1 MTVIKLC
8 GAVSLFAASI
18 ICYFE
23 LAKREK
29 DQIRQLDAYIK
40 LIQYIKENV
49 EYYLLPINSILRA
62 CESSV
67 LRECSGREDIDIKDL
82 NDLYESSLLI
92 VPDEAQKY
100 ISDFCASF
108 GKAYK
113 DDQVKLCGDYIN
125 KLTDIRDELINEVK
139 NRRKIRFAVTM
150 CAPLFLILLLI

>member
-1 MTVIKLC
+1 MIILKLC

-18 ICYFE
+18 ICYSE
-23 LAKREK
+23 LTKRDK
-29 DQIRQLDAYIK
+29 VQIRQLDAYIK

-49 EYYLLPINSILRA
+49 ECYLLPINSILRS

-67 LRECSGREDIDIKDL
+67 LRECSGWKDIEMKDL
-82 NDLYESSLLI
+82 IDLYEGSVLF

-100 ISDFCASF
+100 IRDFCTSF
-108 GKAYK
+108 GRAYK

-125 KLTDIRDELINEVK
+125 KLTNIRDELINEVK
-139 NRRKIRFAVTM
+139 NRRKIRFAMTM